1 MQVSAVVELVW
12 VLGTALLYVTIC
24 GWETTLEDAKT
35 QNVNVYLTLH
45 KWMDSITNLSL
56 AQAPHLQKNEGAGG
70 QLGLVLWGKKASTTK
85 ISP

>member
-45 KWMDSITNLSL
+45 K
-56 AQAPHLQKNEGAGG
+56 
-70 QLGLVLWGKKASTTK
+70 
-85 ISP
+85 